1 MEPPMIRFVLLD
13 LDDTI
18 LDFHRAEAAAVSKTL
33 SRLGVE
39 PTAAVVE
46 RYSAVNLAH
55 WQMLER
61 GEITRRQVLIGR
73 FRTLF
78 SELGADYDP
87 EQAQEIYEA
96 LLSQG
101 HFFMPGAEALLE
113 SLYGRYALY
122 IVSNGNLVVQE
133 GRLRSANISRYFED
147 IFISEQLGADKP
159 KKEFFD
165 RCFARIPD
173 FDPGSA
179 ILIGDSPTSDI
190 LGGINAGVRT
200 CLYNPHRRPPHPTI
214 RADHEIHALSEL
226 PVLLET
232 L

>member
-113 SLYGRYALY
+113 SLYGRNALY

-147 IFISEQLGADKP
+147 IFISEQ
-159 KKEFFD
+159 
-165 RCFARIPD
+165 
-173 FDPGSA
+173 
-179 ILIGDSPTSDI
+179 IG
-190 LGGINAGVRT
+190 
-200 CLYNPHRRPPHPTI
+200 
-214 RADHEIHALSEL
+214 RAH
-226 PVLLET
+226 V
-232 L
+232 

>member
-1 MEPPMIRFVLLD
+1 MIRFVLLD

-33 SRLGVE
+33 AQLGVE
-39 PTAAVVE
+39 PTPDVVA
-46 RYSAVNLAH
+46 RYSEVNAAH

-73 FRTLF
+73 FRMLF
-78 SELGADYDP
+78 QELGADCEP
-87 EQAQEIYEA
+87 ETAQEIYER

-101 HFFMPGAEALLE
+101 HYFIPGAEALLE
-113 SLYGRYALY
+113 TLFGHYALY
-122 IVSNGNLVVQE
+122 IVSNGNLSVQE
-133 GRLRSANISRYFED
+133 GRLRSANISRYFDD
-147 IFISEQLGADKP
+147 IFISEQIGADKP

-165 RCFARIPD
+165 RCFSRIPD
-173 FDPGSA
+173 FDPDTA

-200 CLYNPHRRPPHPTI
+200 CLFNPRRRPPHPTI
-214 RADHEIHALSEL
+214 RADYEIHALSQL
-226 PVLLET
+226 PALLET